1 MSNAIAARA
10 RAHAPIP
17 RVVAEHA
24 ANATELLHAV
34 RCAAA
39 SGRGRDV
46 FDEICARCEAH
57 LDALRIAGPDALDR
71 LRAALGEEDD
81 EAAAVLALLLA
92 ESEADGPAVRDELLA
107 LLTHARW
114 PVREAA
120 WGGLRLTAPAH
131 LASHLRPLADRPV
144 WDFAAAAAADALAF
158 HRIAFV
164 AGRKPLA
171 PSEEEPVVWLLAE
184 ACGRVQSDW
193 HALRLPELLAH
204 PSPRVRAAALR
215 ASARSGYRPLL
226 TACRAAADML
236 GDPEHIEFLGVVGT
250 AEDVPRLQ
258 RAAASPDTA
267 TAALRA
273 LGRLGVPAAMPALL
287 YFLDVSAVAEDAA
300 AAITRLT
307 GLVVPRGAPAPP
319 PADMREDDRDLW
331 DPVAPVEVAGARAW
345 WAQIAGRFDPARR
358 WQAGVCVSDDPLGV
372 AFDQIPLAARHDVY
386 LRERARDRRVPDW
399 ELDTWPWRQRDPGA
413 A

>member
-1 MSNAIAARA
+1 MPNATALPRA
-10 RAHAPIP
+10 RAPIP

-24 ANATELLHAV
+24 ANATELLYAV
-34 RCAAA
+34 RFAAA

-46 FDEICARCEAH
+46 FDELCARCEAH

-71 LRAALGEEDD
+71 LRAAVGEEDD

-92 ESEADGPAVRDELLA
+92 ESEPDGLAVHDELLT
-107 LLTHARW
+107 LLTHTRW

-120 WGGLRLTAPAH
+120 WGGLRLTAPDH
-131 LASHLRPLADRPV
+131 LASHLRPLVDRPM

-164 AGRKPLA
+164 AGRKPLQ
-171 PSEEEPVVWLLAE
+171 PGEEESVTWLLAE
-184 ACGRVQSDW
+184 ACGRVQSGW
-193 HALRLPELLAH
+193 SALRLPELLAH

-215 ASARSGYRPLL
+215 ASARAGYRPLL
-226 TACRAAADML
+226 AACRAAADTC

-258 RAAASPDTA
+258 RAAATPDTA

-273 LGRLGVPAAMPALL
+273 LGRLGVPAAMPSLL
-287 YFLDVSAVAEDAA
+287 YFLDVPAVAEDAA

-307 GLVVPRGAPAPP
+307 GLVLPRGAPVSP
-319 PADMREDDRDLW
+319 PADMGEDERDLW
-331 DPVAPVEVAGARAW
+331 EAVAPVEVAGARSW
-345 WAQIAGRFDPARR
+345 WAEVAERFDPARR
-358 WQAGVCVSDDPLGV
+358 WQAGVCVSDDPLGP
-372 AFDQIPLAARHDVY
+372 AFDQIPLAAREDVY

-399 ELDTWPWRQRDPGA
+399 ELDTWSWRQRDPGGA
-413 A
+413 